1 MKETT
6 EPQTLRIDKWLWA
19 ARFFKTRALAAEA
32 IKGGKVEINGQK
44 AKPAKTVRVND
55 ELRIRRGPYEYLITV
70 LGITS
75 QRGPAS
81 QAATLYQESLE
92 SIQRREALSLEI
104 KAQAVASPRFSGRPS
119 KRDRRRI
126 LRFTRKRKG

>member
-44 AKPAKTVRVND
+44 ARPAKAVRVHD
-55 ELRIRRGPYEYLITV
+55 ELRIRRGPYEYFITV
-70 LGITS
+70 LGIAH

-81 QAATLYQESLE
+81 QAVTLYQETPE
-92 SIQRREALSLEI
+92 SIRRREALALER
-104 KAQAVASPRFSGRPS
+104 KAHAPTSPQFSARPD
-119 KRDRRRI
+119 KRERRRI
-126 LRFTRKRKG
+126 LHFTRKREE

>member
-1 MKETT
+1 MKETS
-6 EPQTLRIDKWLWA
+6 EPQTLRVDKWLWA

-32 IKGGKVEINGQK
+32 VKGGKVEINGQK

-55 ELRIRRGPYEYLITV
+55 ELRIRRGPYDYFITV
-70 LGITS
+70 LGIAS

-81 QAATLYQESLE
+81 LAATLYQESPE
-92 SIQRREALSLEI
+92 SVERREALSLERRVQG
-104 KAQAVASPRFSGRPS
+104 APGPRFSGRPS

-126 LRFTRKRKG
+126 LRFTKKREE